1 MTATQTRVVTMRSHQ
16 QSGAKSR
23 RLLLWSLCLLYLTGS
38 TRFPATN
45 VAAQEP
51 VVITVSAAISLKDCL
66 DEIGHLYEAK
76 HPGSKL
82 AFNYGGSGTLQRQI
96 EQGAPVDLFFSAA
109 EKPMDDLAAKDL
121 IDARTRHDIVMN
133 TLVLIA
139 PASSTMTKDFRDLTQ
154 PSVRIIALGEPNTV
168 PAGMYGKQ
176 TLEHMSLFSAIE
188 KKIVYANDVR
198 AVLTYVETGNA
209 DAGLV
214 YITDAKTSRTVRVV
228 AIAPADSHD
237 PIVYPAAVLRNSHNA
252 DAAQDFLEFLEQS
265 DARDVF
271 QKYGFASAKRSALKK

>member
-1 MTATQTRVVTMRSHQ
+1 
-16 QSGAKSR
+16 
-23 RLLLWSLCLLYLTGS
+23 
-38 TRFPATN
+38 
-45 VAAQEP
+45 
-51 VVITVSAAISLKDCL
+51 
-66 DEIGHLYEAK
+66 
-76 HPGSKL
+76 
-82 AFNYGGSGTLQRQI
+82 
-96 EQGAPVDLFFSAA
+96 
-109 EKPMDDLAAKDL
+109 
-121 IDARTRHDIVMN
+121 
-133 TLVLIA
+133 
-139 PASSTMTKDFRDLTQ
+139 MTKDFRDLTQ